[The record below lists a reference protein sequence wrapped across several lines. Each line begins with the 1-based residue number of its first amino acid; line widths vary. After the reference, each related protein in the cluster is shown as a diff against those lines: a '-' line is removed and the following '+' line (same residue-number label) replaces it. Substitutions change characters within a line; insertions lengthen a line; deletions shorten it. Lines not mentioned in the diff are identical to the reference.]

1 MTTSSRRN
9 FLIASLGA
17 GLTLAAAPGR
27 AASGAGDIP
36 GGFRYCLNTST
47 IMGQK
52 LGVAKEIEVAAKA
65 GFQSVELWVR
75 AIDEYVN
82 KGGSLADLRK
92 RLDDQGLTF
101 EGAISFCQWIVDD
114 PAQRAKALEQARREM
129 EMLAQLG
136 CKRIA
141 APPIGANKGAV
152 IDLLKVAERYRALL
166 ELGDLTGVTPALE
179 LWGAS
184 TNLHRLG
191 QCAFVAIET
200 GHPKANI
207 LPDVYHIYKGGSDY
221 AGLNLL
227 GPQAIQVCH
236 INDYPANPPRET
248 ITDRDRVYPGD
259 GSAPLK
265 KILADLRRVNPN
277 MVLSL
282 ELFNQD
288 YWKLDAL
295 EVAKTGL
302 AKMKQAVQQA
312 VEA

>member
-9 FLIASLGA
+9 FLIGSLGA
-17 GLTLAAAPGR
+17 GLALTAAPGR
-27 AASGAGDIP
+27 AAASASDVA

-52 LGVAKEIEVAAKA
+52 LGVVKEIEVAGKA
-65 GFQSVELWVR
+65 GYQAVELWVR
-75 AIDEYVN
+75 AIDEYVA

-92 RLDDQGLTF
+92 RLDDLGLSF

-114 PAQRAKALEQARREM
+114 PAQRAKALEQAKREM
-129 EMLAQLG
+129 EMLAQVG

-141 APPIGANKGAV
+141 APPIGAKEGPE
-152 IDLLKVAERYRALL
+152 IDLLKVAERYRAMLD
-166 ELGDLTGVTPALE
+166 LGDKTGVVPALE
-179 LWGAS
+179 LWGHS
-184 TNLHRLG
+184 KNLHRIG

-200 GHPKANI
+200 GHPKACI
-207 LPDVYHIYKGGSDY
+207 LPDVYHIYKGGSDFN
-221 AGLNLL
+221 GLRLL
-227 GPQAIQVCH
+227 SAQAVQVCH
-236 INDYPANPPRET
+236 LNDYPANPPRET

-259 GSAPLK
+259 GSAPLQQ
-265 KILADLRRVNPN
+265 ILADLRRVNPN

-282 ELFNQD
+282 ELFNPN

-302 AKMKQAVQQA
+302 AKMKQVVKQA